1 VGEETRTKRYRKSRG
16 ERCDGTKNTDARGC
30 PRFVGRSIVDC
41 VPRLRRSGDG
51 ESACRAARSTL
62 GVIALLC
69 AVTATGVGCTTVDPG
84 SDFVIP
90 VQTFDANYFY
100 CYVEPQ
106 VLIAKSCGSG
116 NAALGDPANG
126 CHFNSSAVSG
136 MALIQH
142 PAIDC
147 GGGDAPLDSTQ
158 VGEGSAAQSNLQA
171 ASFEMSQDPRQIF
184 TLSDPVV
191 AIVGTWATK

>member
-1 VGEETRTKRYRKSRG
+1 
-16 ERCDGTKNTDARGC
+16 
-30 PRFVGRSIVDC
+30 
-41 VPRLRRSGDG
+41 
-51 ESACRAARSTL
+51 
-62 GVIALLC
+62 VIALLC

-171 ASFEMSQDPRQIF
+171 ASFEMSQDYLDAPIIVRPTGHNHPRQIF

-191 AIVGTWATK
+191 AIIGTWATK